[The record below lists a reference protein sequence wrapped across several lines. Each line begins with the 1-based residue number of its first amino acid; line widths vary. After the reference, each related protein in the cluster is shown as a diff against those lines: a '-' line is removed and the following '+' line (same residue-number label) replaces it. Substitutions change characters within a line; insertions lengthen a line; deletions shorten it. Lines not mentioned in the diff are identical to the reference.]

1 MLRLRRQ
8 GFSVIELGITLAVLG
23 LLIVMGL
30 PDMAAWLQNTQV
42 RTAAESVYSGLQL
55 ARAEAVRR
63 NAKVR
68 FRLTST
74 AGAGL
79 SDWSVHASDDG
90 GATFAVPVQTRSSVQ
105 GSTNARVGVSD
116 TPTTPAYTV
125 AIGSGTNLP
134 ASVVFTPVGRA
145 EAEPGVQRITR
156 VDVTSAALAA
166 AEMRRLV
173 LVVTLGGQVRMCDP
187 QHALS
192 SNPTGCI

>member
-1 MLRLRRQ
+1 MLRRRGQ
-8 GFSVIELGITLAVLG
+8 GFSVIELAITLAVLG
-23 LLIVMGL
+23 LLDVVGL
-30 PDMAAWLQNTQV
+30 PDMATWLQNTQV
-42 RTAAESVYSGLQL
+42 RTAAESVHSGLQL

-63 NAKVR
+63 NTKVR

-74 AGAGL
+74 SGAGL

-90 GATFAVPVQTRSSVQ
+90 GATFTLPVQTRSSAQ

-116 TPTTPAYTV
+116 VATTPAYTV
-125 AIGSGTNLP
+125 AIASGTNLP

-166 AEMRRLV
+166 AQTRRLV

-187 QHALS
+187 LHALS